1 MTRRVSSTALQ
12 VKPKPQFEVVLVA
25 YEHILQPLR
34 VGTLKLPNRL
44 VMAPM
49 GTGYGD
55 TQHRVTP
62 RLIAYHVARA
72 RGGMALNIIEHTA
85 VHPLGLTGPTMP
97 GVYSDEQTEGW
108 ARLTAAVHQAGG
120 RVALQLQHGGRQA
133 NPDVIGQECL
143 SASEC
148 RAGRDR
154 RIAREMT
161 EAEIWEVV
169 EAFGKAAR
177 RCQEAG
183 MDGVEVH
190 MAHGYLG
197 NSFLSPWLNCRNDQW
212 GGDTE
217 RRTRFAKEVIGSIRN
232 HCGTEFPVWC
242 RVSAEDYVEEG
253 MHLEEMQKVAPLLE
267 AYGYAMIHV
276 STGSAMASVPY
287 YVAPGHLLPLAAGV
301 KEVVNVPVIGVGS
314 INRAELAEQALADG
328 VCDLIA
334 MGRQALADPE
344 IVRKLQQGRG
354 DDIIPC
360 YLCAQGCQER
370 SFSGGQVQCAIN
382 PYTGREND
390 WPDWPAGPPA
400 TQRKKVLV
408 AGGGPA
414 GMQAA
419 LTASL
424 RGHDVTL
431 CEKTERLGGAFWLAA
446 AAPGKQ
452 ELERPIEY
460 LTDQLASTDADVHLG
475 EEVTAELVAAG
486 EFDNVI
492 IATGAR
498 PRDLASLPGQWDGEF
513 VSAAQV
519 LAGAAPQLQQPVAVI
534 GGDVS
539 GTNAAH
545 LIAEAGKEV
554 IVFEKSEAMAAGL
567 PGSVRSFLLEALAEL
582 EVELITKA
590 EVVAAGS
597 GQVTAVV
604 NGAEKTFEIGSV
616 VVAVGREPVT
626 ELAEQLRTAGY
637 KPLVIGDAAAPR
649 HMQAAIY
656 EGANAARTI

>member
-1 MTRRVSSTALQ
+1 
-12 VKPKPQFEVVLVA
+12 
-25 YEHILQPLR
+25 
-34 VGTLKLPNRL
+34 
-44 VMAPM
+44 
-49 GTGYGD
+49 
-55 TQHRVTP
+55 
-62 RLIAYHVARA
+62 
-72 RGGMALNIIEHTA
+72 
-85 VHPLGLTGPTMP
+85 
-97 GVYSDEQTEGW
+97 
-108 ARLTAAVHQAGG
+108 
-120 RVALQLQHGGRQA
+120 
-133 NPDVIGQECL
+133 
-143 SASEC
+143 
-148 RAGRDR
+148 
-154 RIAREMT
+154 
-161 EAEIWEVV
+161 
-169 EAFGKAAR
+169 
-177 RCQEAG
+177 

-197 NSFLSPWLNCRNDQW
+197 NSFLSPWLNCRDDQW
-212 GGDTE
+212 GGDIQ
-217 RRTRFAKEVIGSIRN
+217 RRTRFAKEVIGSIRKY
-232 HCGTEFPVWC
+232 CGPELPVWC
-242 RVSAEDYVEEG
+242 RVSAEEYVEEG
-253 MHLEEMQKVAPLLE
+253 MHLAEMQEVAPILE
-267 AYGYAMIHV
+267 SYGYAMIHV

-301 KEVVNVPVIGVGS
+301 KEVVNVPVIGVGN
-314 INRAELAEQALADG
+314 INRAELAEQAIADG

-344 IVRKLQQGRG
+344 IVKKLQAGRA

-360 YLCAQGCQER
+360 YLCGQGCQER
-370 SFSGGQVQCAIN
+370 SFSDGQVQCAIN
-382 PYTGREND
+382 PYTGRESD

-431 CEKTERLGGAFWLAA
+431 CEKSERLGGAFWLAA

-460 LTDQLASTDADVHLG
+460 LTDQLANTDVDVHLG

-486 EFDNVI
+486 EFDTVI
-492 IATGAR
+492 VATGAR
-498 PRDLASLPGQWDGEF
+498 PRDIASLPGQWDGEF
-513 VSAAQV
+513 LSAGDV
-519 LAGAAPQLQQPVAVI
+519 LAGAAGELQQPVAVI

-545 LIAEAGKEV
+545 LIAEGGKEV
-554 IVFEKSEAMAAGL
+554 IVFEQSEAMASGVAG
-567 PGSVRSFLLEALAEL
+567 GARTFLLEALEEL
-582 EVELITKA
+582 GVQLITDA
-590 EVVAAGS
+590 EVVGAGD

-604 NGAEKTFEIGSV
+604 NGEEKGFEVGSV

-626 ELAEQLRTAGY
+626 ELAEELRAAGY
-637 KPLVIGDAAAPR
+637 EPLVIGDAAEPR

>member
-1 MTRRVSSTALQ
+1 V
-12 VKPKPQFEVVLVA
+12 P
-25 YEHILQPLR
+25 YEHILEPIE

-49 GTGYGD
+49 GSGYAD

-72 RGGMALNIIEHTA
+72 RGGMALNIIEHSA
-85 VHPLGLTGPTMP
+85 VHRLGLTGPTMP

-133 NPDVIGQECL
+133 SPEVIGQDCL

-148 RAGRDR
+148 AAGRDGR
-154 RIAREMT
+154 VAREMT
-161 EAEIWEVV
+161 EDEIWEVV

-197 NSFLSPWLNCRNDQW
+197 NSFLSPWLNCRDDQW
-212 GGDTE
+212 GGDIQ
-217 RRTRFAKEVIGSIRN
+217 RRTRFAKEVIGSIRKY
-232 HCGTEFPVWC
+232 CGPELPVWC
-242 RVSAEDYVEEG
+242 RVSAEEYVEEG
-253 MHLEEMQKVAPLLE
+253 MHLAEMQEVAPILE
-267 AYGYAMIHV
+267 SYGYAMIHV

-301 KEVVNVPVIGVGS
+301 KEVVNVPVIGVGN
-314 INRAELAEQALADG
+314 INRAELAEQAIADG

-344 IVRKLQQGRG
+344 IVKKLQAGRA

-360 YLCAQGCQER
+360 YLCGQGCQER
-370 SFSGGQVQCAIN
+370 SFSDGQVQCAIN
-382 PYTGREND
+382 PYTGRESD
-390 WPDWPAGPPA
+390 WPDWPAGSPA

-431 CEKTERLGGAFWLAA
+431 CEKGERLGGAFWLAA

-460 LTDQLASTDADVHLG
+460 LTDQLANTDVDVHLG

-486 EFDNVI
+486 EFDTVI
-492 IATGAR
+492 VATGAR
-498 PRDLASLPGQWDGEF
+498 PRNIASLPGQWDGEF
-513 VSAAQV
+513 LSAGDV
-519 LAGAAPQLQQPVAVI
+519 LAGAAGELQQPVAVI

-545 LIAEAGKEV
+545 LIAEGGKEV
-554 IVFEKSEAMAAGL
+554 IVFEQSEAMASGVAG
-567 PGSVRSFLLEALAEL
+567 GARTFLLEALEEL
-582 EVELITKA
+582 GVQLITDA
-590 EVVAAGS
+590 EVVGAGD

-604 NGAEKTFEIGSV
+604 NGEEKGFEVGSV

-626 ELAEQLRTAGY
+626 ELAEELRAAGHE
-637 KPLVIGDAAAPR
+637 PLVIGDAAEPR

-656 EGANAARTI
+656 EAANAARTI